1 MRRDKHWSNNPANWA
16 PCDRELSHAE
26 QMYLFALDK
35 PVPEPVEL
43 LGPAKRLITRPKR
56 KAWFE
61 VEVG

>member
-1 MRRDKHWSNNPANWA
+1 
-16 PCDRELSHAE
+16 
-26 QMYLFALDK
+26 MYLFALDK

-61 VEVG
+61 VEVA